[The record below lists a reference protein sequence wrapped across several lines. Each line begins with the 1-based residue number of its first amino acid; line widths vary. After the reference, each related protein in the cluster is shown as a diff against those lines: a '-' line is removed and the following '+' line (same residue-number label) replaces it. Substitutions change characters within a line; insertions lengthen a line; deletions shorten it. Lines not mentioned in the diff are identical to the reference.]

1 MKPLSGDAGVI
12 TPDTALATA
21 DAATQ
26 TALGAVPVD
35 YSAQA
40 ILDVP
45 LMQLPE
51 DLEAVDDPVLH
62 LAQKLTEDTQA
73 AGFSPAG
80 LSGLSGLGTG
90 TVDAQDILSGVSADA
105 STALGEA
112 QTAISALT
120 APALATAQ
128 TAFDQAK
135 SALTSAATGGGT
147 STATGASTANASS
160 AASTITED
168 PVSALLNGVS
178 LPALPGIDALFDP
191 ILQLLSSFGTG
202 VFGSLDPTSLLSSSS
217 TLIESAMSVAQG
229 GLKTVQQLWEGEASD
244 AATTASQQAQTEGQD
259 TSQRGFDIA
268 ALTEQAA
275 AVVQSGNAQLSAI
288 ATTFAAQA
296 TALAPTIMLPPT
308 QATLIGLATEHL
320 GSAVTVVNTTRGELA
335 GYTGQL
341 SGVVNQLVA
350 QSGLPSP
357 EEVLSAASENIAEPL
372 LTQAEEA
379 LTGAT
384 DDSTTAASTSPGS
397 TTTTP
402 ASTTTAGLGT
412 GGSGGSSGALGALGS
427 MGRGSGGAGG
437 STGGTPSS
445 GTPKVS
451 ATPGAALPGGRVMA
465 TGMGLGT
472 GLGNTTTAGTSGSG
486 FMGGSPGA
494 AGGQRTND
502 DEHSRTVQPY
512 QSRLGNDDLTGPLGE
527 STPEV
532 IGAVHEDERGADE
545 DRF

>member
-1 MKPLSGDAGVI
+1 MRPLSTDDAGVI

-26 TALGAVPVD
+26 SALGAVPVD
-35 YSAQA
+35 YSAAAQA

-45 LMQLPE
+45 LVQLPE
-51 DLEAVDDPVLH
+51 DFEAVEEPVFT
-62 LAQKLTEDTQA
+62 LAQKITDDAQNTA
-73 AGFSPAG
+73 VSPAG

-90 TVDAQDILSGVSADA
+90 GTVDAQDILSGISTDA
-105 STALGEA
+105 SAALSGA
-112 QTAISALT
+112 QSAVNQV
-120 APALATAQ
+120 AGPALATAQ

-135 SALTSAATGGGT
+135 SALTSAATGGT
-147 STATGASTANASS
+147 ASTTNSTAS
-160 AASTITED
+160 AASTTLTED

-178 LPALPGIDALFDP
+178 IPALPGIDSLFEP

-202 VFGSLDPTSLLSSSS
+202 VFGSLDPTTLLSNSSS
-217 TLIESAMSVAQG
+217 LIESAMSVAQG

-244 AATTASQQAQTEGQD
+244 AATTASQQAQTEGQE
-259 TSQRGFDIA
+259 TSQRGFDIS

-341 SGVVNQLVA
+341 NGVVQNLVA

-372 LTQAEEA
+372 LTQAEDA
-379 LTGAT
+379 LSGTS
-384 DDSTTAASTSPGS
+384 DDSTTAASTTPGS

-402 ASTTTAGLGT
+402 GSTTTAGLST
-412 GGSGGSSGALGALGS
+412 GGSGGSTGGALGALGTA
-427 MGRGSGGAGG
+427 RGGSSG
-437 STGGTPSS
+437 STGGTPSA
-445 GTPKVS
+445 GTPKATTAVPGS
-451 ATPGAALPGGRVMA
+451 AMPAGRVMSTA
-465 TGMGLGT
+465 LGSTGLGT
-472 GLGNTTTAGTSGSG
+472 TSTAGTSGSG
-486 FMGGSPGA
+486 FMGGGGA
-494 AGGQRTND
+494 AGAGGKGNND
-502 DEHSRTVQPY
+502 EEHGRTVQPY
-512 QSRLGNDDLTGPLGE
+512 QSRTGNDDLTGPLGE

-532 IGAVHEDERGADE
+532 IGAVHEDERDADE